1 VVNDDGR
8 EENDDPGEGDK
19 GVGYLGLAEIDVS
32 FPKPIVATDAAV
44 TAPGTRFSSSP

>member
-8 EENDDPGEGDK
+8 EEDEDPGEGDE
-19 GVGYLGLAEIDVS
+19 GNLGLVEIDVS
-32 FPKPIVATDAAV
+32 APEPIVATDPAV